1 MRILSHLVAAIGMTA
16 LFCCSS
22 APAQEIK
29 AGDLVVE
36 RPCSRATPTGSQVGA
51 GYMIITNRGAS
62 ADRLVAATIPAA
74 GRVEIHEMAMQN
86 DVMTMRP
93 LPSGLPIEPGK
104 QVTLAPG
111 GYHIM
116 FMELKAPFKQGDK
129 IPVTLEFQK
138 AGKVQAIF
146 DVQAVGAQTP
156 AHGH

>member
-1 MRILSHLVAAIGMTA
+1 MRKLSHLVAAIGMTT

-22 APAQEIK
+22 ASAQEIK
-29 AGDLVVE
+29 AGDLVLE
-36 RPCSRATPTGSQVGA
+36 RPWSRATPAGSQVGA
-51 GYMIITNRGAS
+51 GYLIITNKGAS
-62 ADRLVAATIPAA
+62 ADRLVAAATPAA

-93 LPSGLPIEPGK
+93 LPGGLPIEPGK
-104 QVTLAPG
+104 QVALAPG

-138 AGKVQAIF
+138 AGKVQVTF
-146 DVQAVGAQTP
+146 DVQAVGAQSP